1 MNIYVGNLSYNLSDM
16 DFKDLFGQF
25 GEVVSAKI
33 IKDRETGRSR
43 GFGFVEMSAKADG
56 QTAIEQLHG
65 KEFQGRTLVVNEA
78 REKEQTGGGSFNR
91 DNNRRDN
98 RRDNN
103 RERSF
108 R

>member
-1 MNIYVGNLSYNLSDM
+1 MNIYVGNLSYNLSDL
-16 DFKDLFGQF
+16 DFKDLFEQF
-25 GEVVSAKI
+25 GEVVSAKM

-43 GFGFVEMSAKADG
+43 GFGFVEMSSKEDG
-56 QTAIEQLHG
+56 KNAIEQLHG

-78 REKEQTGGGSFNR
+78 REKEQNSGGFN
-91 DNNRRDN
+91 RDN

-103 RERSF
+103 SRERSF